1 MIYVGIDIAK
11 TNHYAS
17 IVNSSTG
24 EVLENPFLVTNN
36 KHGFDLLYS
45 KIKDFNKEKVLIGLE
60 STAHYGNNLIFYF
73 HEKQF
78 KLGII
83 NPIQTASL
91 RKTRI
96 RKVKNDKVDSMLICE
111 ALSLGYYNLLSDYDI
126 KLLEIKSLCRF
137 HKDLK
142 DKAAEAKIQLKTYVD
157 QLFPELNS
165 FFKNNLDIKTAH
177 ELLKLYQSPDDISK
191 VNLTELSNLL
201 IKSSRGKYDKSRA
214 IELKTLASNSVGI
227 NNNALSI
234 QIKMTIELIELLESQ
249 IKDIEKQVSD
259 FIKKSDNVITS
270 IPGIGDMTAAIII
283 SEIGDINRFDNPG
296 QVLAFAGLDPSV
308 KQSGTFNASSTRM
321 SKRGSSLLRYALIL
335 AANNVQL
342 NTKTFNTYYNTKRL
356 QGKLHYNALG
366 HCAGKL
372 VRNIFYML
380 KRNVNNHALK
390 VRGFIK
396 ILKVYLASKLT
407 PLS

>member
-1 MIYVGIDIAK
+1 MIYVGVDIAK

-17 IVNSSTG
+17 IVNYSTG
-24 EVLENPFLVTNN
+24 EVIENPFLVTNN
-36 KHGFDLLYS
+36 KQGFDLLYS
-45 KIKDFNKEKVLIGLE
+45 KIKDLDKENVLIGLE
-60 STAHYGNNLIFYF
+60 STAHYGNNFIFYF

-78 KLGII
+78 KIGLI
-83 NPIQTASL
+83 NPIQTSTL

-96 RKVKNDKVDSMLICE
+96 RKVKNDKVDSLLICE
-111 ALSLGYYNLLSDYDI
+111 ALSLGYYNLLSNYDI
-126 KLLEIKSLCRF
+126 ELLEIKSLCRF
-137 HKDLK
+137 RKELK
-142 DKAAEAKIQLKTYVD
+142 DKASSAKIQLNSYVD
-157 QLFPELNS
+157 QVFPELNC

-177 ELLKLYQSPDDISK
+177 ELLKLYQSPQDISK
-191 VNLTELSNLL
+191 LNLTKLSNLL
-201 IKSSRGKYDKSRA
+201 IKSSRGKYDKNRA
-214 IELKTLASNSVGI
+214 IELKQLASNSVGI
-227 NNNALSI
+227 NNSALCI

-249 IKDIEKQVSD
+249 IKDIEKQVSE

-270 IPGIGDMTAAIII
+270 IPGIADITAAIII
-283 SEIGDINRFDNPG
+283 SEIGDINRFNNPS

-342 NTKTFNTYYNTKRL
+342 NTKTYNIKRV

-372 VRNIFYML
+372 VRVIFYML
-380 KRNVNNHALK
+380 KNNVKFNLD
-390 VRGFIK
+390 
-396 ILKVYLASKLT
+396 
-407 PLS
+407 

>member
-1 MIYVGIDIAK
+1 MIYVGVDIAK
-11 TNHYAS
+11 TNHYAA
-17 IVNSSTG
+17 IVDYSTG

-36 KHGFDLLYS
+36 KQGFNLLYS
-45 KIKDFNKEKVLIGLE
+45 KIKDLDKDEVLIGLE
-60 STAHYGNNLIFYF
+60 STAHYGNNFIFHF

-78 KLGII
+78 KLGLI
-83 NPIQTASL
+83 NPIQTSTL

-111 ALSLGYYNLLSDYDI
+111 ALSLGYFNLLSNYDI
-126 KLLEIKSLCRF
+126 QLLEIKSLCRF
-137 HKDLK
+137 RKELK
-142 DKAAEAKIQLKTYVD
+142 DKASEAKIQLDSYVD
-157 QLFPELNS
+157 QVFPELNY

-177 ELLKLYQSPDDISK
+177 QLLKLYQSPQDIAK
-191 VNLTELSNLL
+191 INLTKLSNLL
-201 IKSSRGKYDKSRA
+201 IESSHGKYDKNRA
-214 IELKTLASNSVGI
+214 IELKQLASNSIGI
-227 NNNALSI
+227 NNSALCI

-249 IKDIEKQVSD
+249 IVDIEKQVSD

-270 IPGIGDMTAAIII
+270 IPGIADTTAAIIL
-283 SEIGDINRFDNPG
+283 SEIGDINRFNNPS

-335 AANNVQL
+335 AANNVRL
-342 NTKTFNTYYNTKRL
+342 NTKTFSDYYNTKRA

-372 VRNIFYML
+372 VRIIFYML
-380 KRNVNNHALK
+380 KNNVKFNLD
-390 VRGFIK
+390 
-396 ILKVYLASKLT
+396 
-407 PLS
+407 

>member
-17 IVNSSTG
+17 IVNYSTG
-24 EVLENPFLVTNN
+24 EVMESPFLVTNN
-36 KHGFDLLYS
+36 KQGFELLFS
-45 KIKDFNKEKVLIGLE
+45 KIKSFDKDKVLIGLE

-73 HEKQF
+73 HQKHF
-78 KLGII
+78 NLGII
-83 NPIQTASL
+83 NPIQTATL
-91 RKTRI
+91 RKSRI

-142 DKAAEAKIQLKTYVD
+142 DKASEAKIQLKTYVD
-157 QLFPELNS
+157 QLFPELNA
-165 FFKNNLDIKTAH
+165 FFKNNLDIKTAR
-177 ELLKLYQSPDDISK
+177 ELLKLYQSPKDISNI
-191 VNLTELSNLL
+191 NLTKLSNLL
-201 IKSSRGKYDKSRA
+201 IKNSRGKYDKSRA
-214 IELKTLASNSVGI
+214 IELKELASNSVGI
-227 NNNALSI
+227 NNYALSI

-249 IKDIEKQVSD
+249 INDIEKQVSD

-270 IPGIGDMTAAIII
+270 IPGIGDLTAAIII
-283 SEIGDINRFDNPG
+283 SEIGDINRFNNPG

-342 NTKTFNTYYNTKRL
+342 NTKTFNNYYNTKRL

-372 VRNIFYML
+372 IRTIFYML
-380 KRNVNNHALK
+380 KNNVKFNLD
-390 VRGFIK
+390 
-396 ILKVYLASKLT
+396 
-407 PLS
+407 

>member
-17 IVNSSTG
+17 IVNYSTG
-24 EVLENPFLVTNN
+24 EVIENPFLVTNN
-36 KHGFDLLYS
+36 KQGFDFLYS

-380 KRNVNNHALK
+380 KRNVKFNLD
-390 VRGFIK
+390 
-396 ILKVYLASKLT
+396 
-407 PLS
+407 

>member
-1 MIYVGIDIAK
+1 MIYVGVDIAK

-17 IVNSSTG
+17 IVNHSTG
-24 EVLENPFLVTNN
+24 EIIENPFLVTNN
-36 KHGFDLLYS
+36 KQGFDLLYS
-45 KIKDFNKEKVLIGLE
+45 KIKDLDKENVLIGLE
-60 STAHYGNNLIFYF
+60 STAHYGNNFIFYF

-78 KLGII
+78 KLGLI
-83 NPIQTASL
+83 NPIQTSTL

-96 RKVKNDKVDSMLICE
+96 RKVKNDKVDSLLICE
-111 ALSLGYYNLLSDYDI
+111 ALSLGYYNLLSNYDI
-126 KLLEIKSLCRF
+126 ELLEIKSLCRF
-137 HKDLK
+137 RKDLK
-142 DKAAEAKIQLKTYVD
+142 DKVSSAKIQLDSFVD
-157 QLFPELNS
+157 QVFPELNC

-177 ELLKLYQSPDDISK
+177 ELLKLYQSPQDISK
-191 VNLTELSNLL
+191 INLTKLSNLL
-201 IKSSRGKYDKSRA
+201 IKSSRGKYDKNRA
-214 IELKTLASNSVGI
+214 IELKQLASRSVGI
-227 NNNALSI
+227 NNSALCI

-249 IKDIEKQVSD
+249 IKDIEKQVSE

-270 IPGIGDMTAAIII
+270 IPGIADTTAAIII
-283 SEIGDINRFDNPG
+283 SEIGDINRFNNPS

-342 NTKTFNTYYNTKRL
+342 NTKTFSNYYNIKRA

-372 VRNIFYML
+372 IRTIFYML
-380 KRNVNNHALK
+380 KNNVKFNLD
-390 VRGFIK
+390 
-396 ILKVYLASKLT
+396 
-407 PLS
+407 

>member
-17 IVNSSTG
+17 IVDYSTG
-24 EVLENPFLVTNN
+24 EVIENPFLVTNN
-36 KHGFDLLYS
+36 KQGFNLLYS
-45 KIKDFNKEKVLIGLE
+45 KIKDFNKENVLIGLE

-73 HEKQF
+73 HKKQF

-83 NPIQTASL
+83 NPIQTATL

-96 RKVKNDKVDSMLICE
+96 RKVKNDKVDSTLICE

-142 DKAAEAKIQLKTYVD
+142 DKASEAKIQLKTYVD

-165 FFKNNLDIKTAH
+165 FFKDNLDIKTAH
-177 ELLKLYQSPDDISK
+177 ELLKLYQSPEDISK
-191 VNLTELSNLL
+191 VNLTKLSNLL

-227 NNNALSI
+227 NNYALSI
-234 QIKMTIELIELLESQ
+234 QIKMTIELIKLLESQ
-249 IKDIEKQVSD
+249 IKDIEKQVTE

-270 IPGIGDMTAAIII
+270 IPGIADTTAAIII
-283 SEIGDINRFDNPG
+283 SEIGDINRFNNPS

-308 KQSGTFNASSTRM
+308 KQSGNFNASSTRM
-321 SKRGSSLLRYALIL
+321 SKRGSSILRYALIL

-342 NTKTFNTYYNTKRL
+342 NTKTFNDYYNTKRL

-366 HCAGKL
+366 HCAGRL
-372 VRNIFYML
+372 VTNIFYML
-380 KRNVNNHALK
+380 KHNVKFNLD
-390 VRGFIK
+390 
-396 ILKVYLASKLT
+396 
-407 PLS
+407 

>member
-11 TNHYAS
+11 INHYAS
-17 IVNSSTG
+17 IVDFSTG
-24 EVLENPFLVTNN
+24 EVIEKPFLVTNN
-36 KHGFDLLYS
+36 RQGFDLLYS
-45 KIKDFNKEKVLIGLE
+45 KIKNFDKDNILIGVE

-83 NPIQTASL
+83 NPIQTATL

-96 RKVKNDKVDSMLICE
+96 RKIKNDKVDSMLICE

-142 DKAAEAKIQLKTYVD
+142 DKASEAKIQLKTYVD

-177 ELLKLYQSPDDISK
+177 ELLKLYQSPEDISK
-191 VNLTELSNLL
+191 VNLTKLSNLL
-201 IKSSRGKYDKSRA
+201 IKSSHGKYDKNRA
-214 IELKTLASNSVGI
+214 IELKKLASNSVGI
-227 NNNALSI
+227 NNYALSI

-259 FIKKSDNVITS
+259 FIKKNDNVITS

-283 SEIGDINRFDNPG
+283 SEIGDINRFNNPG

-342 NTKTFNTYYNTKRL
+342 NTKTFNDYYNTKRL

-380 KRNVNNHALK
+380 KRNVKFNLD
-390 VRGFIK
+390 
-396 ILKVYLASKLT
+396 
-407 PLS
+407 

>member
-17 IVNSSTG
+17 IVNYSTG

-36 KHGFDLLYS
+36 KQGFDFLYS
-45 KIKDFNKEKVLIGLE
+45 KIKNFNKENILIGLE
-60 STAHYGNNLIFYF
+60 STAHYGNNLVFYF
-73 HEKQF
+73 NEKGF

-83 NPIQTASL
+83 NPIQTATL
-91 RKTRI
+91 RKSRI

-111 ALSLGYYNLLSDYDI
+111 ALSLGYYNLLSEYDI
-126 KLLEIKSLCRF
+126 ELLEIKSLCRF
-137 HKDLK
+137 RKELK
-142 DKAAEAKIQLKTYVD
+142 DKVSEAKIQLDSYVD
-157 QLFPELNS
+157 QVFPELNF

-177 ELLKLYQSPDDISK
+177 ELLKLYQSPQDISK
-191 VNLTELSNLL
+191 VNLTKLANLL
-201 IKSSRGKYDKSRA
+201 INSSHGRYNKSRA
-214 IELKTLASNSVGI
+214 IELKQLASNSVGI
-227 NNNALSI
+227 NNNALCI

-249 IKDIEKQVSD
+249 IKDIEVQVSQ

-270 IPGIGDMTAAIII
+270 IPGIADTTAAIII
-283 SEIGDINRFDNPG
+283 SEIGDINRFNNPG

-342 NTKTFNTYYNTKRL
+342 NTKTFNDYYNTKRA

-372 VRNIFYML
+372 VRTIFYML
-380 KRNVNNHALK
+380 KNNVTFNLD
-390 VRGFIK
+390 
-396 ILKVYLASKLT
+396 
-407 PLS
+407 

>member
-17 IVNSSTG
+17 IVDYSTG
-24 EVLENPFLVTNN
+24 EVIENPFLVTNN
-36 KHGFDLLYS
+36 KQGFNLLYS
-45 KIKDFNKEKVLIGLE
+45 KIKDFDKGKVLIGLE

-73 HEKQF
+73 HKKQF

-83 NPIQTASL
+83 NPIQTATL

-126 KLLEIKSLCRF
+126 ELLEIKSLCRF
-137 HKDLK
+137 RKELK
-142 DKAAEAKIQLKTYVD
+142 DKASDAKIQLKTYVD
-157 QLFPELNS
+157 QLFPELNG
-165 FFKNNLDIKTAH
+165 FFKDNIDIKTAH
-177 ELLKLYQSPDDISK
+177 ELLKLYQSPEDISNI
-191 VNLTELSNLL
+191 NLTKLSNLL
-201 IKSSRGKYDKSRA
+201 IKNSRGKYDKSRA
-214 IELKTLASNSVGI
+214 IELKQLATNSVGI
-227 NNNALSI
+227 NNNALCI

-270 IPGIGDMTAAIII
+270 IPGIADTTAAIII
-283 SEIGDINRFDNPG
+283 SEIGDINRFNNPG

-308 KQSGTFNASSTRM
+308 KQSGNFNASSTRM

-342 NTKTFNTYYNTKRL
+342 NTKTFNDYYNTKRL

-372 VRNIFYML
+372 VRIIFYML
-380 KRNVNNHALK
+380 KNNVTFNLD
-390 VRGFIK
+390 
-396 ILKVYLASKLT
+396 
-407 PLS
+407 

>member
-17 IVNSSTG
+17 IVDYSTG
-24 EVLENPFLVTNN
+24 EVIENPFLVTNN
-36 KHGFDLLYS
+36 KQGFDLLFS
-45 KIKDFNKEKVLIGLE
+45 KIKNFDKDKVLIGLE

-73 HEKQF
+73 HEKHF
-78 KLGII
+78 NLGII
-83 NPIQTASL
+83 NPIQTATL

-142 DKAAEAKIQLKTYVD
+142 DKASAAKIQLKTYVD

-177 ELLKLYQSPDDISK
+177 ELLKLYQSPEDISN
-191 VNLTELSNLL
+191 VNLTKLSNLL
-201 IKSSRGKYDKSRA
+201 IKNSRGKYDKSRA
-214 IELKTLASNSVGI
+214 VELKKLASNSVGI
-227 NNNALSI
+227 NNSALSI

-249 IKDIEKQVSD
+249 INDIEKQVSD

-283 SEIGDINRFDNPG
+283 SEIGDINRFNNPG

-321 SKRGSSLLRYALIL
+321 SKHGSSLLRYALIL

-342 NTKTFNTYYNTKRL
+342 NTKTFSNYYNTKRL
-356 QGKLHYNALG
+356 QGKLHYNSLG

-372 VRNIFYML
+372 VRTIFYML
-380 KRNVNNHALK
+380 KHNVNFNLD
-390 VRGFIK
+390 
-396 ILKVYLASKLT
+396 
-407 PLS
+407 

>member
-17 IVNSSTG
+17 IVNYSTG
-24 EVLENPFLVTNN
+24 EVIEKPFLVTNN
-36 KHGFDLLYS
+36 KQGFELLYS
-45 KIKDFNKEKVLIGLE
+45 KIKHFDKNNILIGLE
-60 STAHYGNNLIFYF
+60 STAHYGNNLIFFF

-78 KLGII
+78 ELGII

-91 RKTRI
+91 RKSRI

-142 DKAAEAKIQLKTYVD
+142 DKAAEAKIQLKSFVD
-157 QLFPELNS
+157 QLFPELNH
-165 FFKNNLDIKTAH
+165 FFKDNLDIKTAR
-177 ELLKLYQSPDDISK
+177 ELLKQYQSPEDISK
-191 VNLTELSNLL
+191 INLTKLSNLL
-201 IKSSRGKYDKSRA
+201 IKSSRGKYGKNRA
-214 IELKTLASNSVGI
+214 IELKVLASNSVGI

-249 IKDIEKQVSD
+249 IKNIEKQVSD
-259 FIKKSDNVITS
+259 FIKKSNNVITS

-283 SEIGDINRFDNPG
+283 SEIGDINRFNNPG

-308 KQSGTFNASSTRM
+308 KQSGSFNASSTKM
-321 SKRGSSLLRYALIL
+321 SKRGSSLLRYALVL

-342 NTKTFNTYYNTKRL
+342 NTKTFNDYYNTKRL

-380 KRNVNNHALK
+380 KHNVKFNLD
-390 VRGFIK
+390 
-396 ILKVYLASKLT
+396 
-407 PLS
+407 

>member
-1 MIYVGIDIAK
+1 MIYVGIDVAK

-17 IVNSSTG
+17 IVNHSTG
-24 EVLENPFLVTNN
+24 EVIEKPFLVTNN
-36 KHGFDLLYS
+36 KLGFELLYS
-45 KIKDFNKEKVLIGLE
+45 KIKDFDKNKVLIGLE

-73 HEKQF
+73 HEKHF

-83 NPIQTASL
+83 NPIQTATL

-142 DKAAEAKIQLKTYVD
+142 DKASDAKIQLKTYVD
-157 QLFPELNS
+157 QLFPELNA
-165 FFKNNLDIKTAH
+165 FFKDNLDIKTAH
-177 ELLKLYQSPDDISK
+177 ELLKLYQSPQEISK
-191 VNLTELSNLL
+191 ANLTKLSNLL
-201 IKSSRGKYDKSRA
+201 IKNSRGKYGKNRA
-214 IELKTLASNSVGI
+214 IELKELASNSVGI
-227 NNNALSI
+227 NNYALSI

-270 IPGIGDMTAAIII
+270 IPGIGYMTAAIII

-342 NTKTFNTYYNTKRL
+342 NTKTFNDYYNTKRL

-380 KRNVNNHALK
+380 KRNVKFNLN
-390 VRGFIK
+390 
-396 ILKVYLASKLT
+396 
-407 PLS
+407 

>member
-17 IVNSSTG
+17 IVNYSTG
-24 EVLENPFLVTNN
+24 EVIENPFLVTNN
-36 KHGFDLLYS
+36 KQGFDFLYS

-78 KLGII
+78 NLGII
-83 NPIQTASL
+83 NPIQTAAL
-91 RKTRI
+91 RKTKI
-96 RKVKNDKVDSMLICE
+96 RKVKNDKVDSLLICE
-111 ALSLGYYNLLSDYDI
+111 ALSLGYYNLLSNYDI

-157 QLFPELNS
+157 QLFPELNG
-165 FFKNNLDIKTAH
+165 FFKDNLDIKTAH
-177 ELLKLYQSPDDISK
+177 ELLKLYQSPEDISK
-191 VNLTELSNLL
+191 VNLTKLSNLL
-201 IKSSRGKYDKSRA
+201 IKSSRGKYDKHRA
-214 IELKTLASNSVGI
+214 IELKNLASNSVGI
-227 NNNALSI
+227 NNFALSI

-259 FIKKSDNVITS
+259 FIKKSNNVITS

-283 SEIGDINRFDNPG
+283 SEIGDINRFNNPG

-308 KQSGTFNASSTRM
+308 KQSGNFNASSTRM

-342 NTKTFNTYYNTKRL
+342 NTKTFNNYYNTKRL
-356 QGKLHYNALG
+356 EGKLHYNALG

-372 VRNIFYML
+372 IRTIFYML
-380 KRNVNNHALK
+380 KNNVKFNLD
-390 VRGFIK
+390 
-396 ILKVYLASKLT
+396 
-407 PLS
+407 

>member
-17 IVNSSTG
+17 IVNYSTG
-24 EVLENPFLVTNN
+24 EVLEKPFLVTNN
-36 KHGFDLLYS
+36 KQGFDFLYS

-78 KLGII
+78 RLGII
-83 NPIQTASL
+83 NPIQTSTL

-96 RKVKNDKVDSMLICE
+96 RKVKNDKVDSTLICE

-165 FFKNNLDIKTAH
+165 FFKDNLDIKTAH

-191 VNLTELSNLL
+191 VNLTKLSNLL

-227 NNNALSI
+227 NNYALSI
-234 QIKMTIELIELLESQ
+234 QIKMTIELIELLETQ

-283 SEIGDINRFDNPG
+283 SEIGDINRFNNPG

-308 KQSGTFNASSTRM
+308 KQSGNFNASSTRM

-342 NTKTFNTYYNTKRL
+342 NTKTFNDYYNSKRL

-380 KRNVNNHALK
+380 KSNVKFNLD
-390 VRGFIK
+390 
-396 ILKVYLASKLT
+396 
-407 PLS
+407 

>member
-1 MIYVGIDIAK
+1 MIYVCIDIAK

-380 KRNVNNHALK
+380 KRNVKFNLD
-390 VRGFIK
+390 
-396 ILKVYLASKLT
+396 
-407 PLS
+407 

>member
-1 MIYVGIDIAK
+1 MFYVGIDIAK

-17 IVNSSTG
+17 IVDYSTG
-24 EVLENPFLVTNN
+24 EVIEKPFLVTNN
-36 KHGFDLLYS
+36 KQGFELLYS
-45 KIKDFNKEKVLIGLE
+45 KIKNFDKNNVLIGLE

-83 NPIQTASL
+83 NPIQTATL

-126 KLLEIKSLCRF
+126 ELLEIKSLCRF
-137 HKDLK
+137 HKELK

-157 QLFPELNS
+157 QLFSELNG
-165 FFKNNLDIKTAH
+165 FFKDNLDIKTAH
-177 ELLKLYQSPDDISK
+177 ELFKLYQSPEDISK
-191 VNLTELSNLL
+191 VNLTKLSNLL
-201 IKSSRGKYDKSRA
+201 VKSSRGKYDKSRA
-214 IELKTLASNSVGI
+214 IELKELASNSVGI
-227 NNNALSI
+227 NNYALSI

-249 IKDIEKQVSD
+249 IKDIENQVSD

-283 SEIGDINRFDNPG
+283 SEIGDINRFNNPG

-342 NTKTFNTYYNTKRL
+342 NTKTFNNYYNTKRA

-372 VRNIFYML
+372 VRTIFYML
-380 KRNVNNHALK
+380 KHNVTFNLD
-390 VRGFIK
+390 
-396 ILKVYLASKLT
+396 
-407 PLS
+407 

>member
-17 IVNSSTG
+17 IVNYSTG
-24 EVLENPFLVTNN
+24 EVIESPFLVTNN
-36 KHGFDLLYS
+36 KQGFDLLYS
-45 KIKDFNKEKVLIGLE
+45 KIKDFNKDKILIGLE
-60 STAHYGNNLIFYF
+60 SIAHYGNNLIFYF

-83 NPIQTASL
+83 NPIQTAAL
-91 RKTRI
+91 RKSRV

-111 ALSLGYYNLLSDYDI
+111 ALSLGYYNLLSNYYI
-126 KLLEIKSLCRF
+126 ELLEIKSLCRF
-137 HKDLK
+137 RKELK
-142 DKAAEAKIQLKTYVD
+142 DKSSNAKIQLKTYVD
-157 QLFPELNS
+157 QLFPELNN
-165 FFKNNLDIKTAH
+165 FFKDNIDIKTVH
-177 ELLKLYQSPDDISK
+177 ELLKLYQSPLDISK
-191 VNLTELSNLL
+191 INLTKLSNLL
-201 IKSSRGKYDKSRA
+201 IKNSRGKYDKNRA
-214 IELKTLASNSVGI
+214 IELKKLASNSVGI
-227 NNNALSI
+227 NNNALCI

-249 IKDIEKQVSD
+249 IKDIEKQVCD

-270 IPGIGDMTAAIII
+270 IPGIADMTAAIII
-283 SEIGDINRFDNPG
+283 SEIGDINRFSNPG

-342 NTKTFNTYYNTKRL
+342 NTKTFNNYYNTKRL

-372 VRNIFYML
+372 VRTIFYML
-380 KRNVNNHALK
+380 KRNVTFNLN
-390 VRGFIK
+390 
-396 ILKVYLASKLT
+396 
-407 PLS
+407 

>member
-17 IVNSSTG
+17 IVNYSTG
-24 EVLENPFLVTNN
+24 EVIEKPFLVTNN
-36 KHGFDLLYS
+36 KTGFDLLYS
-45 KIKDFNKEKVLIGLE
+45 KIKDFDKNKVLIGLE

-83 NPIQTASL
+83 NPIQTATL

-111 ALSLGYYNLLSDYDI
+111 ALSLGYYNLLSNYDI

-137 HKDLK
+137 HKELK
-142 DKAAEAKIQLKTYVD
+142 EKNSEAKIQLKTYVD
-157 QLFPELNS
+157 QLFPELND

-177 ELLKLYQSPDDISK
+177 ELLKLYQSPIDIS
-191 VNLTELSNLL
+191 NIDLTELSNLL
-201 IKSSRGKYDKSRA
+201 INSSRGKYDKSRA
-214 IELKTLASNSVGI
+214 IELKQLASNSIGI
-227 NNNALSI
+227 NNYALSI

-283 SEIGDINRFDNPG
+283 SEIGDINRFNNPG

-342 NTKTFNTYYNTKRL
+342 NTKTFNNYYNTKRL

-372 VRNIFYML
+372 VRTIFYML
-380 KRNVNNHALK
+380 KRNVEFNLD
-390 VRGFIK
+390 
-396 ILKVYLASKLT
+396 
-407 PLS
+407 

>member
-17 IVNSSTG
+17 IVNYSTG
-24 EVLENPFLVTNN
+24 EIIENPFLVTND
-36 KHGFDLLYS
+36 KYGFELLYS
-45 KIKDFNKEKVLIGLE
+45 KIKNFDKNKVLIGLE

-83 NPIQTASL
+83 NPIQTATL

-96 RKVKNDKVDSMLICE
+96 RKVKNDKVDSMIICE

-142 DKAAEAKIQLKTYVD
+142 DKATEAKIQLKTYVD

-177 ELLKLYQSPDDISK
+177 ELLKLYQSPGDISK
-191 VNLTELSNLL
+191 VNLTKLSNLL
-201 IKSSRGKYDKSRA
+201 INSSRGKYDKSRA
-214 IELKTLASNSVGI
+214 IELKNLASNSVGI
-227 NNNALSI
+227 NNYALSI

-249 IKDIEKQVSD
+249 IKNIEEQVSD

-270 IPGIGDMTAAIII
+270 IPGISYMTAAIII

-342 NTKTFNTYYNTKRL
+342 NTKTFNDYYNTKRL

-380 KRNVNNHALK
+380 KRNVKFNLD
-390 VRGFIK
+390 
-396 ILKVYLASKLT
+396 
-407 PLS
+407 

>member
-17 IVNSSTG
+17 IVNYSTG
-24 EVLENPFLVTNN
+24 EVIEKPFLVTND
-36 KHGFDLLYS
+36 KIGFDLLYS
-45 KIKDFNKEKVLIGLE
+45 KIKDFDKDKILIGLE

-73 HEKQF
+73 HDKQF

-83 NPIQTASL
+83 NPIQTATL

-142 DKAAEAKIQLKTYVD
+142 DKASEAKIQLKTYVD
-157 QLFPELNS
+157 QLFPELNG
-165 FFKNNLDIKTAH
+165 FFKDNLDIKTAH
-177 ELLKLYQSPDDISK
+177 ELLKLYQSPQNIAK
-191 VNLTELSNLL
+191 VNLTKLTNLL
-201 IKSSRGKYDKSRA
+201 VNSSHGRYDKSRA
-214 IELKTLASNSVGI
+214 IELKKLASNSVGI
-227 NNNALSI
+227 NNYALCI

-249 IKDIEKQVSD
+249 IKDIEIKISV

-283 SEIGDINRFDNPG
+283 SEIGDINRFNNPG

-342 NTKTFNTYYNTKRL
+342 NTKTFNNYYNTKRL

-372 VRNIFYML
+372 VRIIFYML
-380 KRNVNNHALK
+380 KRNVNFNLD
-390 VRGFIK
+390 
-396 ILKVYLASKLT
+396 
-407 PLS
+407 

>member
-11 TNHYAS
+11 INHYAS
-17 IVNSSTG
+17 IVDFSTG
-24 EVLENPFLVTNN
+24 EVIEKPFLVTNN
-36 KHGFDLLYS
+36 RQGFDLLYS
-45 KIKDFNKEKVLIGLE
+45 KIKNFDKDNILIGVE

-83 NPIQTASL
+83 NPIQTATL

-96 RKVKNDKVDSMLICE
+96 RKIKNDKVDSMLICE

-142 DKAAEAKIQLKTYVD
+142 DKASEAKIQLKTYVD

-177 ELLKLYQSPDDISK
+177 ELLKLYQSPEDISK
-191 VNLTELSNLL
+191 VNLTKLSNLL
-201 IKSSRGKYDKSRA
+201 IKSSHGKYDKNRA
-214 IELKTLASNSVGI
+214 IELKKLASNSVGI
-227 NNNALSI
+227 NNYALSI

-283 SEIGDINRFDNPG
+283 SEIGDINRFNNAG

-342 NTKTFNTYYNTKRL
+342 NTKTFNDYYNTKRL

-380 KRNVNNHALK
+380 KRNVKFNLD
-390 VRGFIK
+390 
-396 ILKVYLASKLT
+396 
-407 PLS
+407 

>member
-17 IVNSSTG
+17 IVNYSTG
-24 EVLENPFLVTNN
+24 EVIESPFLVTNN
-36 KHGFDLLYS
+36 KQGFDLLYS
-45 KIKDFNKEKVLIGLE
+45 KIKDFNKDKILIGLE
-60 STAHYGNNLIFYF
+60 SIAHYGNNLIFYF

-83 NPIQTASL
+83 NPIQTAAL
-91 RKTRI
+91 RKSRV

-111 ALSLGYYNLLSDYDI
+111 ALSLGYYNLLSNYYI
-126 KLLEIKSLCRF
+126 ELLEIKSLCRF
-137 HKDLK
+137 RKELK
-142 DKAAEAKIQLKTYVD
+142 DKSSNAKIQLKTYVD
-157 QLFPELNS
+157 QLFPELNN
-165 FFKNNLDIKTAH
+165 FFKDNIDIKTVH
-177 ELLKLYQSPDDISK
+177 ELLKLYQSPLDISK
-191 VNLTELSNLL
+191 INLTKLSNLL
-201 IKSSRGKYDKSRA
+201 IKNSRGKYDKNRA
-214 IELKTLASNSVGI
+214 IELKKLASNSVGI
-227 NNNALSI
+227 NNNALCI
-234 QIKMTIELIELLESQ
+234 QIKMTIKLIELLESQ
-249 IKDIEKQVSD
+249 IKDIEKQVCD

-270 IPGIGDMTAAIII
+270 IPGIADMTAAIII
-283 SEIGDINRFDNPG
+283 SEIGDINRFSNPG

-342 NTKTFNTYYNTKRL
+342 NTKTFNNYYNTKRL

-372 VRNIFYML
+372 VRTIFYML
-380 KRNVNNHALK
+380 KRNVTFNLN
-390 VRGFIK
+390 
-396 ILKVYLASKLT
+396 
-407 PLS
+407 

>member
-157 QLFPELNS
+157 QLFTELNS

-380 KRNVNNHALK
+380 KRNVKFNLD
-390 VRGFIK
+390 
-396 ILKVYLASKLT
+396 
-407 PLS
+407 

>member
-1 MIYVGIDIAK
+1 MIYVGVDIAK

-17 IVNSSTG
+17 IVNHSTG
-24 EVLENPFLVTNN
+24 EIIENPFLVTNN
-36 KHGFDLLYS
+36 KQGFDLLYS
-45 KIKDFNKEKVLIGLE
+45 KIKDLDKENVLIGLE
-60 STAHYGNNLIFYF
+60 STAHYGNNFIFYF

-78 KLGII
+78 KLGLI
-83 NPIQTASL
+83 NPIQTSTL

-96 RKVKNDKVDSMLICE
+96 RKVKNDKVDSLLICE
-111 ALSLGYYNLLSDYDI
+111 ALSLGYYNLLSNYDI
-126 KLLEIKSLCRF
+126 ELLEIKSLCRF
-137 HKDLK
+137 RKELK
-142 DKAAEAKIQLKTYVD
+142 DKVSSAKIQLDSFVD
-157 QLFPELNS
+157 QVFPELNC

-177 ELLKLYQSPDDISK
+177 ELLKLYQSPQDISK
-191 VNLTELSNLL
+191 INLTKLSNLL
-201 IKSSRGKYDKSRA
+201 IKSSRGKYDKNRA
-214 IELKTLASNSVGI
+214 IELKQLASRSVGI
-227 NNNALSI
+227 NNSALCI

-249 IKDIEKQVSD
+249 IKDIEKQVSE

-270 IPGIGDMTAAIII
+270 IPGIADTTAAIII
-283 SEIGDINRFDNPG
+283 SEIGDINRFNNPS

-342 NTKTFNTYYNTKRL
+342 NTKTFSNYYNIKRA

-372 VRNIFYML
+372 IRIIFYML
-380 KRNVNNHALK
+380 KNNVKFNLD
-390 VRGFIK
+390 
-396 ILKVYLASKLT
+396 
-407 PLS
+407 

>member
-1 MIYVGIDIAK
+1 MIYVGVDIAK

-17 IVNSSTG
+17 IVNYSTG
-24 EVLENPFLVTNN
+24 EVIENPFLVTNN
-36 KHGFDLLYS
+36 KQGFDLLYS
-45 KIKDFNKEKVLIGLE
+45 KIKDLDKENVLIGLE
-60 STAHYGNNLIFYF
+60 STAHYGNNFIFYF

-78 KLGII
+78 KIGLI
-83 NPIQTASL
+83 NPIQTSTL

-96 RKVKNDKVDSMLICE
+96 RKVKNDKVDSLLICE
-111 ALSLGYYNLLSDYDI
+111 ALSLGYYNLLSNYDI
-126 KLLEIKSLCRF
+126 ELLEIKSLCRF
-137 HKDLK
+137 RKELK
-142 DKAAEAKIQLKTYVD
+142 DKASGAKIQLNSYVD
-157 QLFPELNS
+157 QVFPELNC

-177 ELLKLYQSPDDISK
+177 ELLKLCQSPQDISK
-191 VNLTELSNLL
+191 LNLTKLSNLL
-201 IKSSRGKYDKSRA
+201 IKSSRGKYDKNRA
-214 IELKTLASNSVGI
+214 IELKQLASNSVGI
-227 NNNALSI
+227 NNSALCI

-249 IKDIEKQVSD
+249 IKDIEKQVSE

-270 IPGIGDMTAAIII
+270 IPGIADITAAIII
-283 SEIGDINRFDNPG
+283 SEIGDINRFNNPS

-342 NTKTFNTYYNTKRL
+342 NTKTFNDYYNIKRA

-372 VRNIFYML
+372 VRVIFYML
-380 KRNVNNHALK
+380 KNNVKFNLD
-390 VRGFIK
+390 
-396 ILKVYLASKLT
+396 
-407 PLS
+407 

>member
-126 KLLEIKSLCRF
+126 KLLEIKTLSRF

-380 KRNVNNHALK
+380 KRNVKFNLD
-390 VRGFIK
+390 
-396 ILKVYLASKLT
+396 
-407 PLS
+407 